1 MSNFAELKR
10 QMIEYQMVARGLHD
24 EAVLNAMSA
33 VPREKFVPSELVEFA
48 YHDAPLPLAAQQTIP
63 QPYIA
68 ALMVSALQ
76 LESGDNVLEVGTG
89 SGYGAAIIAEIADK
103 VYSIERHK
111 ILADSARQRLRKLG
125 YENIQ
130 VLFGDGTLG
139 WPKKAPFDAIVV
151 AAGGP
156 EIPPSLLQQLA
167 IGGRLVIPVGSE
179 MQRQSLLRIRR
190 ISKDEY
196 QQEDLGGVHFV
207 PLIGASGWEEERPKR
222 NPKAAISISVEELI
236 YQSSEPFTSP
246 AEVCLDKL
254 LQRIGDSSV
263 VLLGE
268 ASHGSAEFCEMR
280 ARISQELIEKKG
292 FNIVAVEADWP
303 DANYINHYIHGT
315 SPDPRLKNAP
325 FSLFPSWMWANQ
337 SMLKFTQ
344 WLQDYNATFADNGQS
359 VGFYGLDLYSFN
371 SSIEAVLSYL
381 DSVDPTTAQQARVRY
396 GRLTPWAKDP
406 TIYGQAILTK
416 QYKRYEKEV
425 LAILRN
431 LLKSR
436 LNYAHA
442 DGQRYFSTE
451 QNARLIA
458 DAEGYYKTLYYAEQ
472 DSWSQ
477 RDQHMFDTL
486 QSILSFHG
494 KDSKVIIW
502 GHNSHIG
509 DARATQMSAR
519 GEFNL
524 GQLVREQYRRNAYS
538 IGFGTDHGTVA
549 AASEWGG
556 PMEIKTL
563 QPAHADS
570 YEGLCHK
577 VATDNFLLPLSKP
590 IQPALRKRLLAERL
604 ERSVGAIYRPES
616 ELQNHYFHTCLPQQ
630 FDEYIWFDETR
641 AVEPLNRVNGGGLL
655 ANFPFG
661 VCGAA

>member
-76 LESGDNVLEVGTG
+76 LESGDNVVEVGTG
-89 SGYGAAIIAEIADK
+89 FGYGAAIIAEIADK

-167 IGGRLVIPVGSE
+167 IGGRLVIPVGCE

-222 NPKAAISISVEELI
+222 NPKAAISISAEELI
-236 YQSSEPFTSP
+236 FQSSEPFTSP

-303 DANYINHYIHGT
+303 DSNYINHYIHGT

-359 VGFYGLDLYSFN
+359 AGFYGLDLYSFN

-502 GHNSHIG
+502 GNNSHIG

-524 GQLVREQYRRNAYS
+524 GQLVREQYQRNAYS

-577 VATDNFLLPLSKP
+577 VATNNFLLPLSKP

>member
-10 QMIEYQMVARGLHD
+10 QMIEYQMVARGLRD
-24 EAVLNAMSA
+24 EAVLNALSA
-33 VPREKFVPSELVEFA
+33 VPREKFVPSELAEFA
-48 YHDAPLPLAAQQTIP
+48 YHDAPLPLAAQQTIS

-68 ALMVSALQ
+68 ALMTSALQ
-76 LESGDNVLEVGTG
+76 LRPQDRVLEVGTG
-89 SGYGAAIIAEIADK
+89 SGYGAAIIAEIAAK

-111 ILADSARQRLRKLG
+111 ILADSARQRLLAQE
-125 YENIQ
+125 YENVQ
-130 VLFGDGTLG
+130 VLFGDGALG
-139 WPKKAPFDAIVV
+139 WPSKAPFDAIVV
-151 AAGGP
+151 AAGGR
-156 EIPPSLLQQLA
+156 EIPQVLLQQLA

-179 MQRQSLLRIRR
+179 IQCQSLLRIRR
-190 ISKDEY
+190 ISEEEY
-196 QQEDLGGVHFV
+196 QQEDLGSVHFV

-222 NPKAAISISVEELI
+222 NLKAAISISAEELI
-236 YQSSEPFTSP
+236 YQSSEHFSSP
-246 AEVCLDKL
+246 TEANLDKL

-268 ASHGSAEFCEMR
+268 SSHGSAEFCEMR
-280 ARISQELIEKKG
+280 ARISQELIENKG

-325 FSLFPSWMWANQ
+325 FSRFPSWIWANQ

-344 WLQDYNATFADNGQS
+344 WLQEYNATFADNGHS
-359 VGFYGLDLYSFN
+359 VGFYGLDLYSLN
-371 SSIEAVLSYL
+371 SSIEAVLAYL

-396 GRLTPWAKDP
+396 GCLTPWAKDP
-406 TIYGQAILTK
+406 TIYGQARLTK
-416 QYKRYEKEV
+416 QYKKYEKEV
-425 LAILRN
+425 LGILRDR
-431 LLKSR
+431 LKSR

-451 QNARLIA
+451 QNRRLIA
-458 DAEGYYKTLYYAEQ
+458 EAEGYYKTLYYAEQ
-472 DSWSQ
+472 NSWSQ

-519 GEFNL
+519 GEFNI
-524 GQLVREQYRRNAYS
+524 GQLVREQYRGSAYS
-538 IGFGTDHGTVA
+538 IGLGADHGSLV

-556 PMEIKTL
+556 PMEIKQL
-563 QPAHADS
+563 KSADRDS
-570 YEGLCHK
+570 YEGLCHR
-577 VATDNFLLPLSKP
+577 VAADNFLLPLSKP
-590 IQPALRKRLLAERL
+590 IKPALRKRLLAERL
-604 ERSVGAIYRPES
+604 ERSVGAIYLPEN
-616 ELQNHYFHTCLPQQ
+616 ELQNHYFYTCLPQQ

-641 AVEPLNRVNGGGLL
+641 AVEPLSPEGGVGLFFAGGLG
-655 ANFPFG
+655 ANRP
-661 VCGAA
+661 

>member
-1 MSNFAELKR
+1 M
-10 QMIEYQMVARGLHD
+10 
-24 EAVLNAMSA
+24 
-33 VPREKFVPSELVEFA
+33 
-48 YHDAPLPLAAQQTIP
+48 
-63 QPYIA
+63 
-68 ALMVSALQ
+68 
-76 LESGDNVLEVGTG
+76 
-89 SGYGAAIIAEIADK
+89 
-103 VYSIERHK
+103 
-111 ILADSARQRLRKLG
+111 
-125 YENIQ
+125 
-130 VLFGDGTLG
+130 
-139 WPKKAPFDAIVV
+139 
-151 AAGGP
+151 
-156 EIPPSLLQQLA
+156 
-167 IGGRLVIPVGSE
+167 
-179 MQRQSLLRIRR
+179 RIRR

-502 GHNSHIG
+502 GNNSHIG